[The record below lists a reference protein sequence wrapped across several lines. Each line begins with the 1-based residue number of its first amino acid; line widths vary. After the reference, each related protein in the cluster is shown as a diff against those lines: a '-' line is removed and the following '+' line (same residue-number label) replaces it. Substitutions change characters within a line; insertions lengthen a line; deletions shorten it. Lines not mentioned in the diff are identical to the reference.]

1 MSAAGKKG
9 ASAEEGCCELEG
21 TCAVISRHDVQVMH
35 DLLAAAIGSFSSASQ
50 PCGEGGG
57 EVERR
62 RLPGMS
68 ARTAAGE
75 RVSADAASDG
85 RMATIHAALAAER
98 EADAERAQAGV
109 LSASELAR
117 VALHLSSGL
126 AAREDLPSVALPGSL
141 RRLPGCPK
149 GRDMHGSTPDP
160 SRGFT
165 SLSGAPAHHPPS
177 KRQCVQSAHCIPAS
191 SIPGDV
197 PCSTLAQAQSARTC
211 CSPAASPH
219 GASGARGS
227 SPPLP
232 PSDAESHESVE
243 FVSVSG
249 DERAERNFL
258 QHAERAS
265 LHTPRRQQGV
275 GFRQSVGSAGQR
287 SLSDMGWLRPS
298 QQPEAA
304 PSSKPLQQCPVCG
317 HEFPRNANNR
327 SINQHM
333 DKCLNLLAM
342 EDADVFS

>member
-1 MSAAGKKG
+1 MSAAGEKG
-9 ASAEEGCCELEG
+9 ASAKEGCCELEE

-68 ARTAAGE
+68 ARTAAGG

-85 RMATIHAALAAER
+85 RMAGMFAALAAER
-98 EADAERAQAGV
+98 EADAERTQA
-109 LSASELAR
+109 
-117 VALHLSSGL
+117 
-126 AAREDLPSVALPGSL
+126 
-141 RRLPGCPK
+141 
-149 GRDMHGSTPDP
+149 
-160 SRGFT
+160 
-165 SLSGAPAHHPPS
+165 
-177 KRQCVQSAHCIPAS
+177 
-191 SIPGDV
+191 
-197 PCSTLAQAQSARTC
+197 
-211 CSPAASPH
+211 AASPH

-227 SPPLP
+227 SPSWP
-232 PSDAESHESVE
+232 PCDAESHESVE

-258 QHAERAS
+258 QHAERAI

-275 GFRQSVGSAGQR
+275 GSRQSVGSAGQR

-342 EDADVFS
+342 DDADIFS